1 MQQTKLISF
10 CTLMIG
16 LLAPKM
22 ACAQNHAFPT
32 PICQMEKLDR
42 GVVALPAA
50 SKGIF
55 VSWRMLG
62 TDAPSVCFDVER
74 DGKVIAR
81 HIKATHFVD
90 EKGSAQNSYR
100 IVTYQQEPKMD
111 AQANREVSKVV
122 KPWADLYK
130 SLPINRPAGGV
141 SPDGR
146 SYTYAPNDCSVGDV
160 DGDGEYEL
168 VLKWDP
174 SNSHDN
180 SHNGYTGEVIFD
192 CYKLDGT
199 QLWRINLGK
208 NIRAGAHYTQFLVYD
223 FDGDGKAEMICKT
236 SAGSVDGKGQYV
248 SEAATDAEIRTID
261 NHADYRNEVG
271 RILTGPEMLT
281 VFNGKTGK
289 AIHTIWY
296 NPNRAFGVGKQVA
309 EGEKLEKDY
318 PAYSSVWGDKAN
330 YGNRGERYLAG
341 VAYLDGADKHP
352 SAVMC
357 RGYYTRSYLWAV
369 DFDGKQLKTKW
380 LHASTTPHDWFV
392 TDAEGKVVKEAHG
405 LKNIDKDGRE
415 TSGTAFAQG
424 AHSLAVGDVD
434 GDGCDEI
441 TYGSAAINND
451 GTLLYSTGLG
461 HGDAQHLADLDPD
474 RPGLEYF
481 MVHEAYPYG
490 SDLRDAKTGEIL
502 LRSYG
507 KDDTGR
513 GLAADIDANHRGAE
527 LWSSDQ
533 PVVKDIQGKVI
544 ADAKKDKRP
553 PMPPMNKEWNINEK
567 KTFRSVS
574 RMPAMNFRIYW
585 DGDLQ
590 EELLANGRPPHFP
603 PYIQKWNGKEAVAL
617 PLSNGKQLFEM
628 GHSVSC
634 NWSKATPNLQADIL
648 GDWREEVIYWDESDA
663 SHLNIFTTNT
673 PTDYRVPT
681 LMHDHVYRM
690 GVAWQN
696 VGYNQPPH
704 LGYYLPDK
712 AEKVK

>member
-1 MQQTKLISF
+1 MRRKLLYVAL
-10 CTLMIG
+10 LMLGMSGVSAHHI
-16 LLAPKM
+16 A
-22 ACAQNHAFPT
+22 AQNASSSY
-32 PICQMEKLDR
+32 MEHLDR
-42 GVVALPAA
+42 GVVALPAQG
-50 SKGIF
+50 KGIF

-62 TDAPSVCFDVER
+62 TDSKNVCFDVVR
-74 DGKVIAR
+74 DGKVIAS
-81 HIKATHFVD
+81 HIKATNYTDQDGTAAHTY
-90 EKGSAQNSYR
+90 Q
-100 IVTYQQEPKMD
+100 IVTYQEMPKAD
-111 AQANREVSKVV
+111 GIAHREVSQKV
-122 KPWADLYK
+122 KPWADLYQ
-130 SLPINRPAGGV
+130 SMPISRPKGGTT
-141 SPDGR
+141 PDGR
-146 SYTYAPNDCSVGDV
+146 SYTYTPNDCSVGDV
-160 DGDGEYEL
+160 DGDGEYEII
-168 VLKWDP
+168 LKWDP

-180 SHNGYTGEVIFD
+180 SHNGYTGDVIFD
-192 CYKLDGT
+192 CYKLSGKK
-199 QLWRINLGK
+199 LWRINLGK

-236 SAGSVDGKGQYV
+236 SAGSKDGKEKFV
-248 SEAATDAEIRTID
+248 NEAATDEDIRCLD
-261 NHADYRNEVG
+261 NKADYRNGAG
-271 RILTGPEMLT
+271 RVQTGPELLT
-281 VFNGKTGK
+281 VFNGKTGQ

-296 NPNRAFGVGKQVA
+296 NPNRAFGVGRQVA
-309 EGEKLEKDY
+309 EDESLKDGF
-318 PAYSSVWGDKAN
+318 PAYSSVWGDKGN

-341 VAYLDGADKHP
+341 VAFLDGKDHLP

-380 LHASTTPHDWFV
+380 LHASMSP
-392 TDAEGKVVKEAHG
+392 
-405 LKNIDKDGRE
+405 
-415 TSGTAFAQG
+415 GTAYAQG

-461 HGDAQHLADLDPD
+461 HGDAQHLGDLDPD

-481 MVHEAYPYG
+481 MVHEEYPYG

-502 LRSYG
+502 YRTLDR
-507 KDDTGR
+507 DDTGR
-513 GLAADIDANHRGAE
+513 GLAADIDANHRGYE
-527 LWSSDQ
+527 MWSSDN
-533 PVVKDIQGKVI
+533 PEVRDCKGNVIVEAKDAWKKRSGEKKKKQAPQQG
-544 ADAKKDKRP
+544 D
-553 PMPPMNKEWNINEK
+553 WNSNEK
-567 KTFRSVS
+567 TTFRAVS
-574 RMPAMNFRIYW
+574 PMPAMNFRIYW

-590 EELLANGRPPHFP
+590 DELLANGRAPHFP

-634 NWSKATPNLQADIL
+634 NWTKATPNLQADL
-648 GDWREEVIYWDESDA
+648 FGDWREEVIYWDESDA
-663 SHLNIFTTNT
+663 SHLNIFTTNI

-681 LMHDHVYRM
+681 LMHDHIYRM

-712 AEKVK
+712 AEKVSGE

>member
-1 MQQTKLISF
+1 MTYKQISIIEKAQLLLTAAFTLSSVVTTQAQTV
-10 CTLMIG
+10 
-16 LLAPKM
+16 
-22 ACAQNHAFPT
+22 T
-32 PICQMEKLDR
+32 PLSQMEKLDR
-42 GVVALPAA
+42 GVVALPAQD
-50 SKGIF
+50 KGIF
-55 VSWRMLG
+55 ISWRLLG
-62 TDAPSVCFDVER
+62 TDPSTTCFDVER
-74 DGKVIAR
+74 NGKVIAQHLR
-81 HIKATHFVD
+81 LTNYTDK
-90 EKGSAQNSYR
+90 KGTLKDVYR
-100 IVTYQQEPKMD
+100 IITYQQEPKMD
-111 AQANREVSKVV
+111 ASAKREVSREV

-130 SLPINRPAGGV
+130 SLPINRPQGGV

-146 SYTYAPNDCSVGDV
+146 SYTYSPNDCSVGDV

-168 VLKWDP
+168 IVKWDP

-180 SHNGYTGEVIFD
+180 SHNGYTGDVIFD
-192 CYKLDGT
+192 CYKWDGT
-199 QLWRINLGK
+199 QLWRIDLGK

-236 SAGSVDGKGQYV
+236 SAGSVDGTGKYV
-248 SEAATDAEIRTID
+248 SEAATDAEIKAVD
-261 NHADYRNEVG
+261 NQADYRNQVG
-271 RILTGPEMLT
+271 RVMEGPEMLT
-281 VFNGKTGK
+281 VFNGETGK

-296 NPNRAFGVGKQVA
+296 NPNRAFGVGKLVA
-309 EGEKLEKDY
+309 EGEKLEKGY
-318 PAYSSVWGDKAN
+318 PAYSSIWGDKAN

-341 VAYLDGADKHP
+341 VAYLDGADMQP

-380 LHASTTPHDWFV
+380 LHASTTPHDWVV
-392 TDAEGKVVKEAHG
+392 TDAEGKVIKEAHG

-451 GTLLYSTGLG
+451 GSLLYSTGLG

-502 LRSYG
+502 LRSYD

-527 LWSSDQ
+527 LWSSDK
-533 PVVKDIQGKVI
+533 PVVKDIKGNTI
-544 ADAKKDKRP
+544 P
-553 PMPPMNKEWNINEK
+553 
-567 KTFRSVS
+567 VS

-590 EELLANGRPPHFP
+590 DELLANGRPPHFP
-603 PYIQKWNGKEAVAL
+603 PYLQKWKGSGGSAIE
-617 PLSNGKQLFEM
+617 Q
-628 GHSVSC
+628 
-634 NWSKATPNLQADIL
+634 WKATLRDGTFGKLQL
-648 GDWREEVIYWDESDA
+648 VEGNS
-663 SHLNIFTTNT
+663 
-673 PTDYRVPT
+673 
-681 LMHDHVYRM
+681 
-690 GVAWQN
+690 
-696 VGYNQPPH
+696 QPSSR
-704 LGYYLPDK
+704 L
-712 AEKVK
+712 VR